1 MPAIAQRFGTTL
13 TRRQVTAG
21 IAVAGAGLALA
32 RSVSFAQDASST
44 PATTSI
50 PSGAAAWTRFN
61 LNSANN
67 DQFATIPGVGDRM
80 LDEFNE
86 YKPYSSILQFRK
98 EIGKYVDDSVV
109 AAYEAYLFVPVD
121 PNTADSDTLQQLPGV
136 SSDIAD
142 QLLSAVPYADDAA
155 FIATLGS
162 LVSADFAALASQ
174 YLSLTASATAT
185 WLKFNLNT
193 ASDDQFLTI
202 PGVGDKMLGEFNEY
216 KPYTTIEQFRQEIG
230 KYVDDS
236 QVAAWERYVY
246 VPVDPA
252 NADAATLQQ
261 LPGVSEDD
269 AKSLAESVPYADAAA
284 FSTALASVISPEQA
298 ALAGSYIAQ

>member
-1 MPAIAQRFGTTL
+1 
-13 TRRQVTAG
+13 VTAG

-155 FIATLGS
+155 FVAALGS

-216 KPYTTIEQFRQEIG
+216 KPYTSIEQFRQEIG

-284 FSTALASVISPEQA
+284 FSTALASVVSPEQA

>member
-1 MPAIAQRFGTTL
+1 VPAIAQRFGTTL

-142 QLLSAVPYADDAA
+142 QLISAVPYADDAA
-155 FIATLGS
+155 FVAALGS

-174 YLSLTASATAT
+174 YLSSTPSATAT

-193 ASDDQFLTI
+193 SSDDRFLMI
-202 PGVGDKMLGEFNEY
+202 PGVGDKMLREFNEY
-216 KPYTTIEQFRQEIG
+216 KPYTSIEQFRQEIG

-252 NADAATLQQ
+252 SADAATLQQ